1 MKIYTKTGDS
11 GMTSLLGGK
20 RVSKTDPRICA
31 LGELD
36 ELNAWLG
43 VLKTSL
49 GKRKPHG
56 RLLPAYAKAS
66 AGERRNSI
74 TKIQDDVYLICAEI
88 ADARPDKTQRIGEK
102 NVKIL
107 EKHIDEL
114 EKKLPPLKKF
124 VTPGENSFS
133 AHAHLARTVCRRA
146 ERTVVALKPKNANII
161 PYLNR
166 LSDLLFVLA
175 R

>member
-1 MKIYTKTGDS
+1 MKIYTKTGDD
-11 GMTSLLGGK
+11 GTTSLLGGK
-20 RVSKTDPRICA
+20 RVSKSSSRICA

-43 VLKTSL
+43 VLKTIPTTL
-49 GKRKPHG
+49 RQAQGD
-56 RLLPAYAKAS
+56 
-66 AGERRNSI
+66 I
-74 TKIQDDVYLICAEI
+74 TQIQNDIYLICAEI
-88 ADARPDKTQRIGEK
+88 ADARQVKKQLISGK
-102 NVKIL
+102 NVKTL
-107 EKHIDEL
+107 EKYIDEL

-124 VTPGENSFS
+124 TIPGKDVFS

-166 LSDLLFVLA
+166 LSDLLFMLA